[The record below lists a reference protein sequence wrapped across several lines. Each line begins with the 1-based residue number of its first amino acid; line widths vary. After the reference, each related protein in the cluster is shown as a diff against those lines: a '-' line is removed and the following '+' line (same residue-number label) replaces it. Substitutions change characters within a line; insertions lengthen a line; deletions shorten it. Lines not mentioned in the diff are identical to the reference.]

1 MIDIKKELEE
11 IESLDLVE
19 LVSCDN
25 KVFSIKRELAIII
38 PEIRDKI
45 KNKQRFVFNYIESR
59 LMEKVIEYLRYRHKY
74 SNINMPSPAFHIDE
88 SIVMDLLIV
97 ADKLGI

>member
-1 MIDIKKELEE
+1 MIDIKKEVEE
-11 IESLDLVE
+11 TESFDLVE

-25 KVFSIKRELAIII
+25 KVFRIKRELAIII

-45 KNKQRFVFNYIESR
+45 KDKQRFVFNYIESR
-59 LMEKVIEYLRYRHKY
+59 LMEKVIEYLGYRHKY